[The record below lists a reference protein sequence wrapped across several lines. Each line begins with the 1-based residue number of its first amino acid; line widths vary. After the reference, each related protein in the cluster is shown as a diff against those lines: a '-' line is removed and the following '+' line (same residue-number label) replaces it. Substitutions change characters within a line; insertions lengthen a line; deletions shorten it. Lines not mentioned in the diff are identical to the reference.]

1 MSTTRVAIDIRSGAE
16 EHFEAREYGNFDVGD
31 TSPVTDAT
39 EIGVDLG
46 EAVTAYMTVGQWKA
60 LVATV
65 FLGIEAIPV
74 KREQRL
80 ERQRRRRERAAQRD
94 IESVPA

>member
-1 MSTTRVAIDIRSGAE
+1 MPEARVAIHLDPGAE
-16 EHFEAREYGNFDVGD
+16 AHFAVREYGNYRGQD

-39 EIGVDLG
+39 EIGVKLG
-46 EAVTAYMTVGQWKA
+46 DGVITYMTVGQWKA

-74 KREQRL
+74 KREERL
-80 ERQRRRRERAAQRD
+80 ERERRCRDRAAQRD
-94 IESVPA
+94 IAAVPA